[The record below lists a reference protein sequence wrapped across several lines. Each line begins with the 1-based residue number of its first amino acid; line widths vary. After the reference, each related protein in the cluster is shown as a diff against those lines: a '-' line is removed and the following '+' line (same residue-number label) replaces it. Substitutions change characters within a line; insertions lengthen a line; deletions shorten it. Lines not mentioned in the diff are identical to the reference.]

1 MTANGHCRGCGRSC
15 AHLFC
20 SKGCSGRHVGKRPYV
35 PAGRLLDP
43 SWRQARARKAGQASA
58 AARQRLRRKLV
69 AGLTPEQAWVDGYR
83 TCRQQMR
90 RHYEAWMRQELVRR
104 EQQRAQM
111 ARTEPAA

>member
-1 MTANGHCRGCGRSC
+1 
-15 AHLFC
+15 
-20 SKGCSGRHVGKRPYV
+20 
-35 PAGRLLDP
+35 
-43 SWRQARARKAGQASA
+43 
-58 AARQRLRRKLV
+58 V